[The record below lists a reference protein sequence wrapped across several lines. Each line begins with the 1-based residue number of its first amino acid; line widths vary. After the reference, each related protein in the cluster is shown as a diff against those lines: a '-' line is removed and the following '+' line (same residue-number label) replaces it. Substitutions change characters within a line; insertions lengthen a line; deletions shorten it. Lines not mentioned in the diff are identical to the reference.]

1 MYSIEV
7 RSISIKKITINTI
20 NNMPPTKNTSKNV
33 TKNVT
38 KSAPKTAHKTAP
50 KGAKKAKTTETP
62 PVEPVQPVEPVEPVQ
77 PVEDPLVLTSD
88 PEVNATPY
96 LEEFTSLVG
105 ELDTALNAIREIK
118 SRLQKLEK
126 VIHRDHKVTSKKLN
140 GKRARKPRDPN
151 APKSGFA
158 KPGPVSPEMRKF
170 LGMKSADD
178 LISRT
183 DVTKRIHEYCK
194 NKDLQNPADKRQI
207 KADAPLRKLL
217 KMSKEDELTFFNL
230 QKFMKVHFPNKEGVY
245 PTA

>member
-1 MYSIEV
+1 
-7 RSISIKKITINTI
+7 
-20 NNMPPTKNTSKNV
+20 MPPTKNTSKPT

-38 KSAPKTAHKTAP
+38 KSAPKTAQKTAP
-50 KGAKKAKTTETP
+50 KGAKKVKTAIVQETP
-62 PVEPVQPVEPVEPVQ
+62 VATVAVTPAPDSLVQ
-77 PVEDPLVLTSD
+77 TSD

-105 ELDTALNAIREIK
+105 ELDTALTAIREIK

-126 VIHRDHKVTSKKLN
+126 VIHRDHKITSKKLN

-170 LGMKSADD
+170 LGMKQADD

-194 NKDLQNPADKRQI
+194 TKDLQNPSDKRQI
-207 KADAPLRKLL
+207 NADAPLRKLL